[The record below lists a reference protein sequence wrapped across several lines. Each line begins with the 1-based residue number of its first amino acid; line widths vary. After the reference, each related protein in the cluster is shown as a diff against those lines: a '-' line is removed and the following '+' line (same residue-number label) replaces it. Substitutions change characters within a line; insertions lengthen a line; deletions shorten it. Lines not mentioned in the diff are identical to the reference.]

1 MDNHEIGKNIVQLR
15 KKHGLSQRELAERA
29 GITHSAISSIENG
42 KVSPSVSSL
51 QKIVNVFSLSL
62 SEFFIFEQSS
72 NDEVSIHETSDEW
85 RQRSSYWILDRR
97 IRTTWNNRC
106 GGN

>member
-42 KVSPSVSSL
+42 KVSPSVSS
-51 QKIVNVFSLSL
+51 
-62 SEFFIFEQSS
+62 
-72 NDEVSIHETSDEW
+72 
-85 RQRSSYWILDRR
+85 
-97 IRTTWNNRC
+97 
-106 GGN
+106 

>member
-51 QKIVNVFSLSL
+51 QKNRQCI
-62 SEFFIFEQSS
+62 FFITVGVF
-72 NDEVSIHETSDEW
+72 HF
-85 RQRSSYWILDRR
+85 
-97 IRTTWNNRC
+97 
-106 GGN
+106 

>member
-51 QKIVNVFSLSL
+51 QKSSMYFLYHCRSFSFL
-62 SEFFIFEQSS
+62 
-72 NDEVSIHETSDEW
+72 
-85 RQRSSYWILDRR
+85 
-97 IRTTWNNRC
+97 NNLRMMK
-106 GGN
+106 